1 MSRPRPSANTVT
13 TVSTS
18 PFLISDSR
26 PFGSARSSGTVRSP
40 ESDRRRD
47 TQQAPQSA
55 AILPGRGHAWQY
67 ASVTRQQ
74 RLLSESARGGSGG
87 RGGSGRRRRGR
98 IAGGTAASGRRAAG
112 RGGSPSGTG

>member
-55 AILPGRGHAWQY
+55 AILPGRGHTWQY
-67 ASVTRQQ
+67 ASVTRHQHEEQ
-74 RLLSESARGGSGG
+74 PHNADHG
-87 RGGSGRRRRGR
+87 RGSSAGFAGAIWLGEARRGPPLR
-98 IAGGTAASGRRAAG
+98 LQKGPP
-112 RGGSPSGTG
+112 SPP